1 MADPRTRPQHDRV
14 ALLATVVM
22 LMFCLLLG
30 GGTRQGLAA
39 DAWLE
44 LLALPLLPWA
54 ILRGLRLHESA
65 VALGVFVALAVLAW
79 NLCQL
84 LPLPPAW
91 WTQLPGRSELAAEL
105 QQAGVTIAWRP
116 ISLDPEAT
124 LRATLALLPPLAI
137 GAMALTLSRH
147 ARIALLRIVLGAA
160 IASLVLGLAQV
171 AGGPESGLRWHGFT
185 NTHEVVGP
193 FANRNH
199 LAALLVIALP
209 LAVAQIIAT
218 RMQPI
223 DPRAPQRRGWALAL
237 GLIAIVLLL
246 LGLAVVRSR
255 AGVLLAAV
263 ALLPCALM
271 LWRRHDSDEAPR
283 SGLKRMLLGGGVVG
297 VLLAV
302 QFGFWGLLQR
312 FEKDPMADQRWTIA
326 AITTRAADHFGP
338 FGVGAGGFV
347 AAYQSVELP
356 TERSD
361 ALINRAHNDWLEWRL
376 EGGVPLAVLLA
387 GALLLLAWRS
397 IAAWRERGPH
407 AIWQRACAIALWLL
421 ALHSLADYPLRTT
434 ALTAVAAL
442 LAAQVLGRAA
452 PHRG

>member
-1 MADPRTRPQHDRV
+1 MADPHSRPQHDRA
-14 ALLATVVM
+14 ALIATGV
-22 LMFCLLLG
+22 LLGASLLGG
-30 GGTRQGLAA
+30 GGTRQGLPS
-39 DAWLE
+39 DTWLQ

-54 ILRGLRLHESA
+54 LLRGLRWHTTVA
-65 VALGVFVALAVLAW
+65 VAAFLALAAVAW

-91 WTQLPGRSELAAEL
+91 WTQLPGRGELVAEL
-105 QQAGVTIAWRP
+105 QHAGVAIGWRP

-124 LRATLALLPPLAI
+124 LRATLAWLPPLSV

-147 ARIALLRIVLGAA
+147 ARIALLRLVLAFA
-160 IASLVLGLAQV
+160 LASLVLGLAQL
-171 AGGPESGLRWHGFT
+171 AAGPESGLRWHGFT

-209 LAVAQIIAT
+209 LAVAQVIAA
-218 RMQPI
+218 RMQSI
-223 DPRAPQRRGWALAL
+223 EPRAPQRRGWALAL

-263 ALLPCALM
+263 ALVPCALM
-271 LWRRHDSDEAPR
+271 LWRRHESHETPH
-283 SGLKRMLLGGGVVG
+283 SGLKRTLLGGGVVG

-312 FEKDPMADQRWTIA
+312 FEKDPMADLRWSIA
-326 AITTRAADHFGP
+326 AITTRAAEHFGP

-361 ALINRAHNDWLEWRL
+361 ALINRAHNDWLEWWL
-376 EGGVPLAVLLA
+376 EGGIPLASLLA
-387 GALLLLAWRS
+387 LAMLVLAWRS
-397 IAAWRERGPH
+397 IAAWRERGLH
-407 AIWQRACAIALWLL
+407 AVWQRACAIGLWLL

-442 LAAQVLGRAA
+442 LAAQLLGRANS
-452 PHRG
+452 RG